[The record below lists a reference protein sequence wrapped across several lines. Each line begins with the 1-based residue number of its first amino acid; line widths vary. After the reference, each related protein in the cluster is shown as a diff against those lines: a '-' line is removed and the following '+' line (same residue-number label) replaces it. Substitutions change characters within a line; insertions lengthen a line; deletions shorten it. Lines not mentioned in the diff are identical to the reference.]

1 MRLLAAFAATIV
13 FFYSHAL
20 ASAENELPA
29 IQWSAEELAFLKSN
43 PTIVVG
49 GEMDWPPMDYV
60 ESGEYKGVAKDYL
73 DELSQLTG
81 LNFEVLTG
89 YTWSRLFDMLSHQEI
104 DMVPMMYWSEQRG
117 RDFNLTNPYLTVRH
131 YAFTRNGV
139 KKFRS
144 LDDLAGAVVAIP
156 LGYASIDYLRKHHP
170 EINILEVNTVI
181 EAIDAVLTGRADVV
195 IENTASVAYY
205 TNQQSILGLVPAFPI
220 SFEMNNVQ
228 MAVRKDMPVLRG
240 ILQKGLDQISVAKA
254 TEIMSRWTGGE
265 VAAQTFL
272 TEQVSLSASEV
283 QYAQNKATLTACV
296 NTSLAPYENYRKGV
310 HQGVAG
316 DYLAIISKTIAK
328 PASYIAVDSWQSA
341 AQHIEQ
347 GRCDLATLAPVHQ
360 AATLGLRLTDAYI
373 TEQVA
378 IATGTME
385 AFYLSMSDL
394 PDDQS
399 IGVLADY
406 IDIGALRI
414 KYPYLNFESVESI
427 ELGLDKV
434 SSSEWFGFLAHT
446 PLLRVAIQRNFEG
459 SLKISGNFEEEAAA
473 LGMAVTSSEPI
484 LANIVAKVLDNI
496 SSSQRQNIYRK
507 WVAVAIHRHADYAFL
522 KRLAVPFAI
531 LFFFISF
538 AFWQQQKYR
547 RQIERK
553 NGQLE
558 DINQL
563 LEQQTEAALHMAYH
577 DPLTKLGNRG
587 KLLIDLTQLIEESKC
602 NQQLF
607 AFMFID
613 LDRFKLVNDTL
624 GHNAGDELLQKASE
638 RLLSALRDTDS
649 LYRVGGDEFIVL
661 MRVVSNENVPHTVAQ
676 RLIDCLA
683 EPFILSDQEAC
694 IGATIGISVCPDDS
708 EDRDELIKFA
718 DNAMYEAKE
727 GGRNSYCYYDIRH
740 AQRLGPSAK
749 NSANDDQELNESMRD
764 VS

>member
-1 MRLLAAFAATIV
+1 MRLLAVIAATIV
-13 FFYSHAL
+13 IYSNTL
-20 ASAENELPA
+20 SAMERELPA
-29 IQWSAEELAFLKSN
+29 IQWSVEEQAFLQSN

-60 ESGEYKGVAKDYL
+60 EGGEYKGVAKDYL

-81 LNFEVLTG
+81 LRFDVMTG

-131 YAFTRNGV
+131 YAFTRSGA
-139 KKFRS
+139 KDIRS
-144 LDDLAGAVVAIP
+144 MEDLTDKVVAIP
-156 LGYASIDYLRKHHP
+156 LGYASIDYMREHHP
-170 EINILEVNTVI
+170 EVTILEVNTVI
-181 EAIDAVLTGRADVV
+181 EAIDSVLTGRADVV

-205 TNQQSILGLVPAFPI
+205 TNKQSILGLVPAFPI

-228 MAVRKDMPVLRG
+228 MAVRKDMPILRG

-254 TEIMSRWTGGE
+254 TEIMGRWTGGE

-272 TEQVSLSASEV
+272 TEQVSLSAAEV

-296 NTSLAPYENYRKGV
+296 NTSLAPYENYKKGV
-310 HQGVAG
+310 HQGVTR
-316 DYLAIISKTIAK
+316 DYLAIVSKTIAK
-328 PASYIAVDSWQSA
+328 PASYVAVDSWQSA
-341 AQHIEQ
+341 VQHLNE
-347 GRCDLATLAPVHQ
+347 GRCDLASLAPVHE
-360 AATLGLRLTDAYI
+360 ATAPGLSVTDAYI

-378 IATGTME
+378 IATGTNE
-385 AFYLSMSDL
+385 AFYLSLSDL
-394 PDDQS
+394 PDDRP
-399 IGVLADY
+399 IGVLSDY
-406 IDIGALRI
+406 VDIAALRL
-414 KYPYLNFESVESI
+414 KYPYLQFASEPSI
-427 ELGLDKV
+427 HAGLEKV
-434 SSSEWFGFLAHT
+434 NSSEWFGFIAHT
-446 PLLRVAIQRNFEG
+446 PLLRVAIQRNFE
-459 SLKISGNFEEEAAA
+459 SNLKISGNFEEDAAA
-473 LGMAVTSSEPI
+473 LGMAVTSKEPI

-496 SSSQRQNIYRK
+496 PSSQRQNIYRK
-507 WVAVAIHRHADYAFL
+507 WVAVAIHRHADYTFL
-522 KRLAVPFAI
+522 KRFAVLFTI
-531 LFFFISF
+531 LLVFIGF

-563 LEQQTEAALHMAYH
+563 LEQQREAALHMAYH

-587 KLLIDLTQLIEESKC
+587 KLLNDLTQLIEESKC
-602 NQQLF
+602 NKQLF

-624 GHNAGDELLQKASE
+624 GHNAGDQLLQKVSE
-638 RLLSALRDTDS
+638 RLLSELRDTDS

-661 MRVVSNENVPHTVAQ
+661 MRDVSNENVPHAVAQ
-676 RLIDCLA
+676 RLIDSLGQ
-683 EPFILSDQEAC
+683 PFSMSDRQAS

-708 EDRDELIKFA
+708 VDRDELIKFA

-727 GGRNSYCYYDIRH
+727 GGRNSYCYYDTRH
-740 AQRLGPSAK
+740 AQRLDGSAA
-749 NSANDDQELNESMRD
+749 NSANESIESERD
-764 VS
+764 AS

>member
-1 MRLLAAFAATIV
+1 MRLLAAFAAIILLC
-13 FFYSHAL
+13 SQAL
-20 ASAENELPA
+20 GSVDSDLPA
-29 IQWSAEELAFLKSN
+29 IQWSAEEQAFLKSH

-73 DELSQLTG
+73 DELSHLTG
-81 LNFEVLTG
+81 LHFEVVTG

-131 YAFTRNGV
+131 YAFTRVGG
-139 KKFRS
+139 KKIQS
-144 LDDLAGAVVAIP
+144 LDELADGVVAIP

-205 TNQQSILGLVPAFPI
+205 TNQQSIMGLVPAFPI

-272 TEQVSLSASEV
+272 TEQVTLSPEEIR
-283 QYAQNKATLTACV
+283 YAQNKSTLVACV
-296 NTSLAPYENYRKGV
+296 NASLAPYENYRKGV
-310 HQGVAG
+310 HQGVAK
-316 DYLAIISKTIAK
+316 DYLSIVSKTIAK
-328 PASYIAVDSWQSA
+328 PASYIAVNSWQAA
-341 AQHIEQ
+341 AQHIKD
-347 GRCDLATLAPVHQ
+347 GSCDLATLAPAQ
-360 AATLGLRLTDAYI
+360 QGSALGLSVTEAYI
-373 TEQVA
+373 TEQLA
-378 IATGTME
+378 IATGMTE

-394 PDDQS
+394 PDDRP

-406 IDIGALRI
+406 MDIAALRL
-414 KYPYLNFESVESI
+414 KYPYLKFESVQSVQS
-427 ELGLDKV
+427 GLEKV
-434 SSSEWFGFLAHT
+434 SNAEWFGFLAHT
-446 PLLRVAIQRNFEG
+446 PLLRVAIQRNFES
-459 SLKISGNFEEEAAA
+459 SLKISGNFEEEAGA
-473 LGMAVTSSEPI
+473 LGMAVTSGEPV
-484 LANIVAKVLDNI
+484 LANIVAKVLDSI
-496 SSSQRQNIYRK
+496 PSSQRQNIYRK
-507 WVAVAIHRHADYAFL
+507 WVAVAIHRHADYTFL
-522 KRLAVPFAI
+522 KQLAVPFAV
-531 LFFFISF
+531 LLAFIGF
-538 AFWQQQKYR
+538 AFWQQQKHR

-558 DINQL
+558 DINQQ
-563 LEQQTEAALHMAYH
+563 LEQQREAALHMAYH

-602 NQQLF
+602 TKQLF
-607 AFMFID
+607 AFMFVD

-624 GHNAGDELLQKASE
+624 GHNAGDQLLQKVSE
-638 RLLSALRDTDS
+638 RLLGELRESDS

-661 MRVVSNENVPHTVAQ
+661 MRAVSNENAPHAVAQ

-683 EPFILSDQEAC
+683 QPFSLCDQQAS

-727 GGRNSYCYYDIRH
+727 GGRNSYCYYDTRH
-740 AQRLGPSAK
+740 AQRLDGFAS
-749 NSANDDQELNESMRD
+749 NSANDSNASQRD
-764 VS
+764 AS